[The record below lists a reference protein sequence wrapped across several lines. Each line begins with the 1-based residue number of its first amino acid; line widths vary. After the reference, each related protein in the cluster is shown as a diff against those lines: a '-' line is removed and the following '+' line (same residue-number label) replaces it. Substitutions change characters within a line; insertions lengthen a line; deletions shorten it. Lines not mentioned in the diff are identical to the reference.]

1 MSEPLYRLAVITS
14 SIGTEVKRYVPDPQ
28 ATAIVAAV
36 NAQVAR
42 DHLTPDK
49 MRELAKHL
57 WHKWDGTDSMYAS
70 SMFKALADALE
81 VERE

>member
-14 SIGTEVKRYVPDPQ
+14 SIGTEVKRYVPDPRS
-28 ATAIVAAV
+28 TAIVDAV
-36 NAQVAR
+36 LAQVAR

-49 MRELAKHL
+49 MRELAKRL
-57 WHKWDGTDSMYAS
+57 WDTWAGTNSMYAS
-70 SMFKALADALE
+70 NMFKALADALE